1 METKAEILLVD
12 DHALILEGMQRMLEL
27 VPGVKV
33 ADAVTSG
40 TRAAELI
47 GERD

>member
-1 METKAEILLVD
+1 MEKKAEILLVD

-33 ADAVTSG
+33 ADAVT
-40 TRAAELI
+40 
-47 GERD
+47 